1 MTPFVSAR
9 LPKPARARLVDSN
22 TGELIKDPKIGG
34 RLFLREWKRITVQE
48 GFSEEQLREDSAEE
62 EESTRK
68 SDEGGEKTFVDSK

>member
-1 MTPFVSAR
+1 M
-9 LPKPARARLVDSN
+9 
-22 TGELIKDPKIGG
+22 
-34 RLFLREWKRITVQE
+34 QE